1 MRFIDSYFYQ
11 PNFWQ
16 KCLSIALLPISV
28 FYGVSATLR
37 RVLGWAFGVRDF
49 GVPIISVG
57 NLVVGGS
64 GKTPFIIEVARE
76 FNDVAIISRG
86 YKRQSKGLVVVSHRG
101 EIVCKQAE
109 AGDEAFLIAKSLPNT
124 TVIVCKN
131 RVKAIE
137 EAINLGAKCIFLDDG
152 FRFAFKKLNIL
163 LKPKLSPY
171 FPFVLPSGIYREMPY
186 LYKYADLLILEGRDY
201 DREVFVSNPTQRM
214 LLLTAIANPSR
225 LEEYLP
231 AVVGKI
237 FLSDHSRFDEEFL
250 CTEIEKHSATSL
262 LVTTKDE
269 VKLQDMPFN
278 LSVMRLKL
286 RIDSEILRQIRDYIT
301 NYNVKRNAKSL

>member
-1 MRFIDSYFYQ
+1 MRFVDSYFYR
-11 PNFWQ
+11 PNFFQ
-16 KCLSIALLPISV
+16 KCLSIALLPVSV

-37 RVLGWAFGVRDF
+37 RVFGRVFGLRDF
-49 GVPIISVG
+49 GVPIVSVG

-76 FNDVAIISRG
+76 FDSVAVISRG
-86 YKRQSKGLVVVSHRG
+86 YKRKSKGLLVVSHNG
-101 EIVCKQAE
+101 KITCKQVE
-109 AGDEAFLIAKSLPNT
+109 AGDEAFLIAKSLPNA

-131 RVKAIE
+131 RTKAIE
-137 EAINLGAKCIFLDDG
+137 EAKNLGAKCIFLDDG

-163 LKPKLSPY
+163 LQPKLAPY

-186 LYKYADLLILEGRDY
+186 LYKSADLLVLEGRDY
-201 DREVFVSNPTQRM
+201 DREVVVENQTQRM

-250 CTEIEKHSATSL
+250 RTQIDKHNATSL
-262 LVTTKDE
+262 LVTSKDE
-269 VKLQDMPFN
+269 VKLQDMGFE
-278 LSVMRLKL
+278 LSVLRLKL
-286 RIDSEILRQIRDYIT
+286 RIDSQILRQIREYIT
-301 NYNVKRNAKSL
+301 SYTH

>member
-1 MRFIDSYFYQ
+1 MRFVDSYFYR
-11 PNFWQ
+11 PNFFQ
-16 KCLSIALLPISV
+16 KCLSIALLPVSV

-37 RVLGWAFGVRDF
+37 RVLSRVFGLCDF
-49 GVPIISVG
+49 GVPIVSVG

-76 FNDVAIISRG
+76 FDNVAVISRG
-86 YKRQSKGLVVVSHRG
+86 YKRKSKGLLVVSHNG
-101 EIVCKQAE
+101 EITCKQVE
-109 AGDEAFLIAKSLPNT
+109 AGDEAFLIAKSLPNA

-131 RVKAIE
+131 RTKAIE
-137 EAINLGAKCIFLDDG
+137 EAKNLGAKCIFLDDG

-163 LKPKLSPY
+163 LQPKLAPY

-186 LYKYADLLILEGRDY
+186 LYKSADLLVLEGRDY
-201 DREVFVSNPTQRM
+201 DREVVIENQTQRM

-237 FLSDHSRFDEEFL
+237 FLSDHSRFDEGFL
-250 CTEIEKHSATSL
+250 RTQIDKHNATSL
-262 LVTTKDE
+262 LVTSKDE
-269 VKLQDMPFN
+269 VKLQDMGFE
-278 LSVMRLKL
+278 LSVLRLKL
-286 RIDSEILRQIRDYIT
+286 RIDSQILRQIREYIT
-301 NYNVKRNAKSL
+301 SYTH